1 MAKTTIIIP
10 VKDEEDG
17 LEHLLGEY
25 SSSELYDDEE
35 IQFIFVIDG
44 RTSDNSREIAGR
56 FSQKIVDQ
64 KESHGKGAAIQ
75 QAVTEWKKNPTE
87 LVIFLDADGSY
98 PFNSVISVLSTLNEG
113 ADIVSGSRFLNN
125 DGKNVPSYRKAG
137 IKILTKLANTSLE
150 KNITDSQSG
159 FRGYSNQVIENIT
172 PSESGMGVS
181 NEILIKASKQGLKI
195 VEVPII
201 ILYDGDTST
210 HNPISHGSSVLL
222 STLKF
227 ISIEHPLKFYGI
239 PGFVF
244 LLIGIGFLIF
254 TVNLFTET
262 RQILLSSAIIGV
274 GSTIFGIIL
283 IQSSILLYAMVKLMR
298 NKKLKK
304 SSS

>member
-1 MAKTTIIIP
+1 MDITIGIPAYNEEKNISEII
-10 VKDEEDG
+10 KK
-17 LEHLLGEY
+17 L
-25 SSSELYDDEE
+25 
-35 IQFIFVIDG
+35 
-44 RTSDNSREIAGR
+44 
-56 FSQKIVDQ
+56 QKITNKIIVCDDGSSDSTAKIA
-64 KESHGKGAAIQ
+64 KEMGALVVKHETNLGYGAAIRS
-75 QAVTEWKKNPTE
+75 
-87 LVIFLDADGSY
+87 IFLKAREEKSEFLITLDSDGQHRIED
-98 PFNSVISVLSTLNEG
+98 ISTVLDPLKTG
-113 ADIVSGSRFLNN
+113 KADIVIGSRFLNN

-159 FRGYSNQVIENIT
+159 FRGYGKNVIENIT

-181 NEILIKASKQGLKI
+181 NEILIKASKKGLKI

-210 HNPISHGSSVLL
+210 HNPISHGSSVLI

-227 ISIEHPLKFYGI
+227 ISMEHPLKFYGI

-244 LLIGIGFLIF
+244 LLIGLGFLIF
-254 TVNLFTET
+254 TINLFTET

-298 NKKLKK
+298 NKKFKK
-304 SSS
+304 N